1 VGRARREGDA
11 EGGGAGGAG
20 TGLDELLK
28 RLRGDTPGSGSEG
41 GAGER
46 VLGGF
51 AKAGAV
57 EERDTIVVGKEESQP
72 VASGSGTTTQ
82 EVEVVVEQPKVRRLA

>member
-28 RLRGDTPGSGSEG
+28 RLRGDTPGSGSES
-41 GAGER
+41 GEK

-72 VASGSGTTTQ
+72 VASGSGTTS
-82 EVEVVVEQPKVRRLA
+82 VEVVVEQPKVRRLA